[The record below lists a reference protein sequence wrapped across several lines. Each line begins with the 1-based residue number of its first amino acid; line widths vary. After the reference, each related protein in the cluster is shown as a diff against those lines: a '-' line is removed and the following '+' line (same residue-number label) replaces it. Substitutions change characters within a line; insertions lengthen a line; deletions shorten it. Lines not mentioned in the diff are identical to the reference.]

1 MKHILKQIRKT
12 EEACNKADIEC
23 QELARL
29 IAPYIHEDL
38 RKDISVF
45 NQKGDG
51 LVMDWDDSNY
61 PIRDVI
67 EAINKGARDID
78 MRNIHKC
85 PIKPI

>member
-1 MKHILKQIRKT
+1 MKHILNQIRKT
-12 EEACNKADIEC
+12 ENACNKADIEC

-38 RKDISVF
+38 REGISIF
-45 NQKGDG
+45 DQKGDG
-51 LVMDWDDSNY
+51 LVMDWSDHNY

-67 EAINKGARDID
+67 DAINKGANDID
-78 MRNIHKC
+78 MRDVYKC